1 MSRNHRSLAKRLTYP
16 SIGRGR
22 RYQPLGASTG
32 EDRRGEP
39 VILPS
44 YSQRMAGMNVRD
56 PDFRALSVNEAV
68 RIRRDKKRKQDII
81 CNCPSF

>member
-1 MSRNHRSLAKRLTYP
+1 M
-16 SIGRGR
+16 
-22 RYQPLGASTG
+22 
-32 EDRRGEP
+32 
-39 VILPS
+39 ILPS